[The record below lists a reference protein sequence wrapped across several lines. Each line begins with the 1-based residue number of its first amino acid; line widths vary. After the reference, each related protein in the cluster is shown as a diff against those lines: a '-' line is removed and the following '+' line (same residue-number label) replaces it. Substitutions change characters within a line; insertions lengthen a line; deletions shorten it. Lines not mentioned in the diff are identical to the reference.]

1 MGRLM
6 STDDPEGERIAKVL
20 SRAGIAS
27 RRDAERMILDGR
39 VTVNGRV
46 AASPAMNVTEGDR
59 LAVDGVRVAPPE
71 PTRLWLYHKP
81 AGVITTTADEE
92 GRETVFEGL
101 PAEMPRVMAVGRLDL
116 TSEGLLLL
124 TNDGELKRQLEL
136 PATGWLRRYRV
147 RINGTV
153 SEAQLDRL
161 RAGVTV
167 EEVDYAPMEVQFDRQ
182 QGANAWLTVGLREGK
197 NREIRRVMDYLGV
210 AVNRLIRVSYGP
222 FQLGEIAPGEVREVQ
237 ARALRA
243 GLGLPAEPEE
253 QRLTRRVRGAAPVKV
268 KPVRTGPVMRSTK
281 GGPRPGE
288 GGPRP
293 PAVREDTAPAGGEP
307 RSAGAKSPG
316 AAGVRQG
323 KAAPGGTAGKP
334 RPGKPARAGHVSDRP
349 GWSAEKAAAVAA
361 AREGGDRKPR
371 SAGAKSHAPGAAGAR
386 PGKAAPGGTAGKPRA
401 GKPARAGHVSD
412 RPGWSAEK
420 AAAVAAAREGG
431 ERKPRSVGAKSHA
444 PGAAGVR
451 QGKAAPGG
459 AAGKPRAGKPARAG
473 HVSDRPG
480 WSAEKAAA
488 VAAAREGAERKPRS
502 AGFKSHA
509 AAGGGKPA
517 SPGRSTG
524 SRSHRAADSAE
535 GMAEGRAGRPPA
547 RGGPGKPGAF
557 KGRSGAPA
565 GAGAAVRDRKGAA
578 GPGDRPRP
586 PRAEAGTVNADV
598 PRKPRHKAGGAGS
611 PARTGGPGGAP
622 GRTGPAKSAGKGPA
636 KGRPKGPSGRGPG
649 GGGPRRG

>member
-1 MGRLM
+1 M

-92 GRETVFEGL
+92 GRETVFEVL

-167 EEVDYAPMEVQFDRQ
+167 EGVDYAPMEVQFDRQ

-222 FQLGEIAPGEVREVQ
+222 FQLGEIAPGEVREVP

-243 GLGLPAEPEE
+243 GLGLPAAPDE

-293 PAVREDTAPAGGEP
+293 PAAREDVAAAPGKP
-307 RSAGAKSPG
+307 RSVGVKPYAPG
-316 AAGVRQG
+316 AAGARPG
-323 KAAPGGTAGKP
+323 KAVPGGAAGKP
-334 RPGKPARAGHVSDRP
+334 RPGKPARAGHVADRP

-361 AREGGDRKPR
+361 ARDGGERKPR
-371 SAGAKSHAPGAAGAR
+371 SAGTKSHAPGAAGAR
-386 PGKAAPGGTAGKPRA
+386 PGKAAPGGAAGKPRA
-401 GKPARAGHVSD
+401 DKPARAGHVAD
-412 RPGWSAEK
+412 RPGWSPEK
-420 AAAVAAAREGG
+420 AEAVAAAREGG
-431 ERKPRSVGAKSHA
+431 ERKPRS
-444 PGAAGVR
+444 
-451 QGKAAPGG
+451 
-459 AAGKPRAGKPARAG
+459 
-473 HVSDRPG
+473 
-480 WSAEKAAA
+480 
-488 VAAAREGAERKPRS
+488 

-509 AAGGGKPA
+509 ASAGGGKPA
-517 SPGRSTG
+517 SPGRSAGYKT
-524 SRSHRAADSAE
+524 HRTAE
-535 GMAEGRAGRPPA
+535 GAEGKAEGRAGRPPA

-557 KGRSGAPA
+557 KSRSGGPD
-565 GAGAAVRDRKGAA
+565 GAGAAMRDRKGAA

-586 PRAEAGTVNADV
+586 PRAEAGTVDADV
-598 PRKPRHKAGGAGS
+598 PRKPRHKPGGAGS
-611 PARTGGPGGAP
+611 PVRSSGPGGAP
-622 GRTGPAKSAGKGPA
+622 GRTGPAKGAGKGPA